1 MASENA
7 PLLGDSKDSIS
18 SDSDSDKKVWQQYSH
33 ANSSEINIVSTYDDV
48 LPHVGNIGVWQVVTV
63 VLLGVLAAD
72 GGILVLLQN
81 FTALEPKAFR
91 CALSACDGPSAEYND
106 LQLIPTNDCPATE
119 ISFKDTPNS
128 GDGVCWK
135 SIDDIKNK
143 SYSIEIE
150 KVKMCVKP
158 TIISLNHIKNE
169 TNFISNCSILSSHL
183 ITGTEFCDV
192 SDPDQKIL
200 YEPYEYTST
209 IVTEFSLVCE
219 EQYKI
224 ALSGTFY
231 MVGLL
236 VGSFVGGPPADKF
249 GRKPVLFFFLIC
261 AGDNYKRAK

>member
-7 PLLGDSKDSIS
+7 PLLGDQDSIS
-18 SDSDSDKKVWQQYSH
+18 SESDNDKYKQDWQQYSQ

-91 CALSACDGPSAEYND
+91 CALSPCDGPSAKYSD
-106 LQLIPTNDCPATE
+106 LHLIPSDDCSAGD
-119 ISFKDTPNS
+119 ISFKDTSNN

-135 SIDDIKNK
+135 SIDDIKNT
-143 SYSIEIE
+143 SIELP

-158 TIISLNHIKNE
+158 TIIWLNDIQNE
-169 TNFISNCSILSSHL
+169 TTFISNCSLLSSHL
-183 ITGTEFCDV
+183 ITGTEVCDV
-192 SDPDQKIL
+192 SNPDQQIV

-209 IVTEFSLVCE
+209 IVTEFNLVCD

-231 MVGLL
+231 MIGLL

-261 AGDNYKRAK
+261 AGDN